1 MPPSIRA
8 LRPSD
13 RPRLIAALESDS
25 TFSEVEVDV
34 ALELVDNALEHGE
47 RDYVVRVADL
57 ADFWVAG
64 YICFGRT
71 PMTDT
76 TWDLYWVV
84 THAGA
89 RGRGVAR
96 ALIEAMESELR
107 RLPNVAVRVETSQ
120 QESHEAA
127 RRLYDRL
134 GYPEIARFPDFYR
147 AGDDLIVY
155 YKKL

>member
-1 MPPSIRA
+1 MASIIRA

-34 ALELVDNALEHGE
+34 ALELIDNALEHGE
-47 RDYVVRVADL
+47 RDYIVRVADL
-57 ADFWVAG
+57 PDFWVAG

-107 RLPNVAVRVETSQ
+107 KYPGTAVRVETSQ

-134 GYPEIARFPDFYR
+134 GYPEVARVPDFYR
-147 AGDDLIVY
+147 GGDDLSVAY
-155 YKKL
+155 TKL

>member
-1 MPPSIRA
+1 M
-8 LRPSD
+8 
-13 RPRLIAALESDS
+13 
-25 TFSEVEVDV
+25 DV
-34 ALELVDNALEHGE
+34 ALELVDNALENGE

-57 ADFWVAG
+57 PDFWVAG
-64 YICFGRT
+64 YLCFGRT

-76 TWDLYWVV
+76 TWDLSWVV

-96 ALIEAMESELR
+96 ALIEAMEAELR
-107 RLPNVAVRVETSQ
+107 VHPGAAVRVETSQ
-120 QESHEAA
+120 QESHGAA

-134 GYPEIARFPDFYR
+134 GYPEVARFPDFYR

>member
-1 MPPSIRA
+1 MAPTIRG

-13 RPRLIAALESDS
+13 RARLIAALESDA

-34 ALELVDNALEHGE
+34 ALELIDNALEHGE

-57 ADFWVAG
+57 PDFWVAG

-84 THAGA
+84 THAQA

-96 ALIEAMESELR
+96 ALIQAMEAELR
-107 RLPNVAVRVETSQ
+107 AHPNVAVRVETSQ

-127 RRLYDRL
+127 RRLYDSL
-134 GYPEIARFPDFYR
+134 GYPEVARFPDFYR

>member
-1 MPPSIRA
+1 MAASIRA

-13 RPRLIAALESDS
+13 RPRLIAALESDA
-25 TFSEVEVDV
+25 TFTEVEIDV
-34 ALELVDNALEHGE
+34 AMELVDNALEHGE

-57 ADFWVAG
+57 PDFWVAG

-84 THAGA
+84 THAQA
-89 RGRGVAR
+89 RGRGVAG
-96 ALIEAMESELR
+96 ALIQAMESELAIH
-107 RLPNVAVRVETSQ
+107 PGSAVRVETSQ

-134 GYPEIARFPDFYR
+134 GYPIIARFPDFYR

>member
-1 MPPSIRA
+1 MAPSIRA
-8 LRPSD
+8 LRASD

-34 ALELVDNALEHGE
+34 ALELIDNALEHGE
-47 RDYVVRVADL
+47 RDYIVRVADL
-57 ADFWVAG
+57 PDFWVAG

-96 ALIEAMESELR
+96 ALIEAMEVELR
-107 RLPNVAVRVETSQ
+107 ALPGTAVRVETSQ

-134 GYPEIARFPDFYR
+134 GYPEVARFPDFYR